1 MRQKIEKNTHAMRCF
16 FKEITHAIKQIA
28 YICSYDKRVEYGFT
42 VSLTFTKNYPKYMLL
57 LPAQLSDIHA
67 LIGRFVG
74 SASIHQFMG
83 ETDHDVAVRVWS
95 GQYSVDKVATLAKK
109 DFRLINLP
117 FYMISGLPEIIGR
130 LT

>member
-1 MRQKIEKNTHAMRCF
+1 MRQKIEKNTHAVRCF
-16 FKEITHAIKQIA
+16 FKEITHVIKQIA
-28 YICSYDKRVEYGFT
+28 YIFSYDKRVEVDFIWAQNGKIIPIE
-42 VSLTFTKNYPKYMLL
+42 VKNGHNVHLK
-57 LPAQLSDIHA
+57 
-67 LIGRFVG
+67 
-74 SASIHQFMG
+74 SIHQFMG